1 MKLSMSDDSLTTDD
15 IKAVM
20 QHENDVAKNN
30 NATISEF
37 VIIVDGG
44 DVYGAGVGD
53 FGFYAGKFVVVQ
65 GDSECTYI
73 PVGRVKAI
81 RVEYD

>member
-1 MKLSMSDDSLTTDD
+1 MKLNMSDDSLTTDD
-15 IKAVM
+15 IKSVM
-20 QHENDVAKNN
+20 QHENDMAKNN
-30 NATISEF
+30 KATIAEF
-37 VIIVDGG
+37 VIVADDGAEYASNAI
-44 DVYGAGVGD
+44 DVE
-53 FGFYAGKFVVVQ
+53 FYAGKFVVVQ

>member
-20 QHENDVAKNN
+20 QHENDMAKNDK
-30 NATISEF
+30 ATIGEF
-37 VIIVDGG
+37 VIIADDGAE
-44 DVYGAGVGD
+44 YAAGAGD

-73 PVGRVKAI
+73 PVGRVKVI